1 MAKRRT
7 AEQITRL
14 LREADR
20 DLTKGLTVA
29 DVCRKLGISQNAY
42 YRWRQR
48 FDPAQV
54 DESRRIRELETEV
67 ERLKLL
73 VAELL
78 LDKKMLQE
86 VAKKKW

>member
-1 MAKRRT
+1 MSKRRT
-7 AEQITRL
+7 AEQIQRL

-20 DLTKGLTVA
+20 DLARGLTVG
-29 DVCRKLGISQNAY
+29 DVCRKLGVTCNTY

-54 DESRRIRELETEV
+54 DEGRRVRELEGEV
-67 ERLKLL
+67 ERYKRL
-73 VAELL
+73 VAELM
-78 LDKKMLQE
+78 LDKQMLQD

>member
-1 MAKRRT
+1 MRRRT
-7 AEQITRL
+7 ADQIRHL

-20 DLTKGLTVA
+20 DLAKGLGIV
-29 DVCRKLGISQNAY
+29 DVCRKLGVNTTTY
-42 YRWRQR
+42 WRWRCR

-54 DESRRIRELETEV
+54 DENRRVRELEAEV

-73 VAELL
+73 VADLL
-78 LDKKMLQE
+78 LDKQMLQN

>member
-1 MAKRRT
+1 MGKRRT
-7 AEQITRL
+7 PEEIQRL
-14 LREADR
+14 LREVDR
-20 DLTKGLTVA
+20 DLAKGLTVA
-29 DVCRKLGISQNAY
+29 DICRKCGITENSY

-48 FDPAQV
+48 FDPAKV
-54 DESRRIRELETEV
+54 DDARRVRELEAEV

-78 LDKKMLQE
+78 LDQKMLQE

>member
-1 MAKRRT
+1 MSKRRT
-7 AEQITRL
+7 AKQIQRL

-20 DLTKGLTVA
+20 DLSKGLTVG
-29 DVCRKLGISQNAY
+29 DVCRKLGVTSNTY

-54 DESRRIRELETEV
+54 DEGRRVRELEGEV
-67 ERLKLL
+67 ERYKRL
-73 VAELL
+73 VAELM
-78 LDKKMLQE
+78 LDKQMLQD

>member
-1 MAKRRT
+1 MGKRRT
-7 AEQITRL
+7 REQIQRL

-20 DLTKGLTVA
+20 DLAKGLTVG
-29 DVCRKLGISQNAY
+29 DVCRKIGVSPNAY

-48 FDPAQV
+48 LDPAKV
-54 DESRRIRELETEV
+54 DDARRIRELQVEV

-78 LDKKMLQE
+78 LDKRMLQD

>member
-1 MAKRRT
+1 MAQRRT
-7 AEQITRL
+7 REQIQRL
-14 LREADR
+14 LRDADR
-20 DLTKGLTVA
+20 DLAKGLTVG
-29 DVCRKLGISQNAY
+29 DVCRKIGVSENSY

-48 FDPAQV
+48 LDPAKV
-54 DESRRIRELETEV
+54 DESRHIRQLEVEI

-78 LDKKMLQE
+78 LDKRMLQD